1 MNFSAVPDIT
11 LQGDAATTR
20 TVGRLAGLLRDVAA
34 RPAEWWHLV
43 LFDDASAPVPVPS
56 PDGEPLW
63 LLVWPPGHRAAPDA
77 DVLAVLAG
85 ELSER
90 TITGQGVAE
99 RTLRANRVRVYGA
112 DHPRELVNLGPGYAL
127 SLHVSTK

>member
-11 LQGDAATTR
+11 LQGSAVTAV
-20 TVGRLAGLLRDVAA
+20 TVGRLAGLVREVAA
-34 RPAEWWHLV
+34 RPAGWWHLV
-43 LFDDASAPVPVPS
+43 RFDGAPAPVAVPS
-56 PDGEPLW
+56 PDGRPLW
-63 LLVWPPGHRAAPDA
+63 LWTWPPGHRAAPDA
-77 DVLAVLAG
+77 DVLAILAG

-99 RTLRANRVRVYGA
+99 RTLRANRIRVYGA

-127 SLHVSTK
+127 SLHASAK